1 MTFPLKWSFCFPCLS
16 FAISISR
23 GFGEL
28 SEQQELLEHGN
39 QVVHLGWT
47 SREMEKQQKGRK
59 IMSDGKKHPLSPARG
74 MWVHP
79 SAPQESSPAP

>member
-16 FAISISR
+16 SAISISA

-39 QVVHLGWT
+39 QVVHPGLDKLG
-47 SREMEKQQKGRK
+47 E
-59 IMSDGKKHPLSPARG
+59 GKAERWKNN
-74 MWVHP
+74 
-79 SAPQESSPAP
+79 E

>member
-16 FAISISR
+16 SAISISA

-39 QVVHLGWT
+39 QVVHSGLD
-47 SREMEKQQKGRK
+47 KQGERK
-59 IMSDGKKHPLSPARG
+59 AAVR
-74 MWVHP
+74 
-79 SAPQESSPAP
+79 